1 MQLTTLFLT
10 NKTFYLFKKAV
21 IYCTAFFL
29 FVSCKGFAQ
38 NLNYRAPFVKD
49 SLSLTGKYAYS
60 LGLYSSAAF
69 ASHAY
74 IFISQRDRLSVRE
87 SVTYAEFKK
96 AFSQGPKWDNDH
108 WSFNFLVHPV
118 MGYIS
123 HTAYRNRGG
132 TFLGAFLCN
141 TACSAYY
148 EFLVGSWT
156 QRPSYNDL
164 IITPIGGAIVG
175 ESVWQIRKTLVRDN
189 YLSTFE
195 KVVLTAIDPIEVLN
209 QKFAYRNFIKKQ
221 PVMP

>member
-1 MQLTTLFLT
+1 M
-10 NKTFYLFKKAV
+10 V
-21 IYCTAFFL
+21 YCTAFFL
-29 FVSCKGFAQ
+29 FFSFSGFAQ
-38 NLNYRAPFVKD
+38 KSDYRVPFVKD
-49 SLSLTGKYAYS
+49 SLSLSGKYAYS

-74 IFISQRDRLSVRE
+74 IFISQRDRISIRE
-87 SVTYAEFKK
+87 SVTYTEFKK
-96 AFSQGPKWDNDH
+96 AFTQGPKWDQDH

-132 TFLGAFLCN
+132 TFFGALLCN
-141 TACSAYY
+141 TICSTYY
-148 EFLVGSWT
+148 EFLVASWT

-175 ESVWQIRKTLVRDN
+175 ESVWQIRKVLVRDSH
-189 YLSTFE
+189 LSTFE

-209 QKFAYRNFIKKQ
+209 QKFEYRNFIKKR